1 MLKDRLKLYK
11 KLETDRNSTVIAY
24 VTGDRRGLETKVS
37 SEAVDLFVH
46 HLDHI
51 GVVDKLTLF
60 LYTRGGDTLAAW
72 SLINLLRIFAEIASP
87 SGGRNRCKNPVI
99 LGEEKRRI
107 SASSKET
114 KNLEE
119 PGSP

>member
-1 MLKDRLKLYK
+1 MLKDRLKLYE

-24 VTGDRRGLETKVS
+24 VTGDRRGLETKVGS
-37 SEAVDLFVH
+37 DAVDLFVH

-72 SLINLLRIFAEIASP
+72 SLINLLRIFAD
-87 SGGRNRCKNPVI
+87 
-99 LGEEKRRI
+99 
-107 SASSKET
+107 
-114 KNLEE
+114 NLEIIV
-119 PGSP
+119 PSKAQSAGTLLCLGADSIIMTKQA